1 MGKITIT
8 SKRRGATGTAS
19 PSADP
24 KDREAYLMRAAE
36 LLREDFRAAGSD
48 IPPVRLSVGFPKRG
62 GKSAIGS
69 CWKREASKDGAFQIF
84 ISPVLEDSIE
94 ALAALAH
101 ELCHACTDCTG
112 HGSDFGRIA
121 RAIGLEGKLTATYA
135 GPKLTARLNALIEG
149 ELGKYPH
156 AALTPEQSGV
166 KKQGTRLVK
175 CVCEESGY
183 TVRTTRQWLV
193 QYGPPISPASK
204 KPMKVEGVDALEG
217 GAE

>member
-1 MGKITIT
+1 MAKIIVKAR
-8 SKRRGATGTAS
+8 SKRTPEGGV
-19 PSADP
+19 SADP
-24 KDREAYLMRAAE
+24 KDREAYLLRAVE
-36 LLREDFRAAGSD
+36 MLRGDFRAAGSD
-48 IPPVRLSVGFPKRG
+48 IPPVRVSVGFPKRG
-62 GKSAIGS
+62 GKSAFAS
-69 CWKREASKDGAFQIF
+69 CWKREASKDGTFQIF
-84 ISPVLEDSIE
+84 VSPVLDDSAE
-94 ALAALAH
+94 AVAALAH

-121 RAIGLEGKLTATYA
+121 RAIGLEGKLTTTYA
-135 GPKLTARLNALIEG
+135 GPKLTARLNAMIEG

-156 AALTPEQSGV
+156 AALQPEQSGV

-193 QYGPPISPASK
+193 QYGPPISPATK
-204 KPMKVEGVDALEG
+204 KPMKVDGVDTTEG